1 MDSCVKN
8 QNKTSCES
16 EVHENCSLGKEM
28 TPDLVVR
35 VSGRDFCCNKK
46 QMMGSSEFFR
56 GMFESEMKE
65 ANSDC
70 VQIEEADIETMAAV
84 IRFCETGR
92 LELSVDN
99 VHQVAELASKYQ
111 VSNLIGKCSI
121 FLRDFIHDENCFS
134 TLFFADTFYLKE
146 AYSKARHYVLWNF
159 MKLLHQGEFIE
170 METSQ
175 LRRII
180 SDPKLNVKSEL
191 ETLKAL
197 MCWINHDMERTGS
210 LPELLMDVLE
220 FCNEKDI
227 EMIMESPDV
236 SKNCKD
242 LLSDL
247 GGEKS
252 RNCSKKKRFIPHHL
266 ISVGVHIEDDDISGE
281 TDSQDLPR
289 QIVSYDV
296 DTGHITPFTKV
307 PDGCL
312 ISHDTLLAKKGYSV
326 CTQGEKIFVSG
337 GEDRLGKNTWM
348 MQIWCYNNF
357 EKSWSTVAELRN
369 PRRHHAMCVSGDSS
383 LLLMGGFG
391 RFRYRLDS
399 VQEYDYHTDEWSDR
413 APMPEKMVNI
423 CACRCHNYVF
433 VVKTGSISSPLSYNT
448 ALDQWTCLSFNTTLG
463 ELAFDAKRIWMI
475 PDSNFIFIGMDN
487 VHTVFK
493 INIITNEMQECSVV
507 SDNGRIR
514 QPSYDVS
521 KLDPEKFSEHCEV
534 IKALKNV
541 YHLDANLEKDKLC
554 KLFSFFVRNEILAV
568 PSFPG
573 LIDVK

>member
-1 MDSCVKN
+1 
-8 QNKTSCES
+8 
-16 EVHENCSLGKEM
+16 
-28 TPDLVVR
+28 
-35 VSGRDFCCNKK
+35 
-46 QMMGSSEFFR
+46 MGSSEFFR
-56 GMFESEMKE
+56 GMFESEIKE

-111 VSNLIGKCSI
+111 VSNLIGNCSI
-121 FLRDFIHDENCFS
+121 FLRDSIHDENCFS
-134 TLFFADTFYLKE
+134 TLFLADTFYLKE
-146 AYSKARHYVLWNF
+146 AYSKARQYVLWNF
-159 MKLLHQGEFIE
+159 MKLLHQGEFVE
-170 METSQ
+170 METGQ
-175 LRRII
+175 LKRII
-180 SDPKLNVKSEL
+180 SDPQLNVRSEL

-197 MCWINHDMERTGS
+197 MCWINHDMERTDS
-210 LPELLMDVLE
+210 LPELLVDVLE
-220 FCNEKDI
+220 FCDGKDI
-227 EMIMESPDV
+227 DMIMESPDV
-236 SKNCKD
+236 LKNCKD
-242 LLSDL
+242 LVSSL

-252 RNCSKKKRFIPHHL
+252 RNCSKKKRFIWHHL
-266 ISVGVHIEDDDISGE
+266 ISVGVHIEEDDMSEE
-281 TDSQDLPR
+281 TDSQDLLR

-296 DTGHITPFTKV
+296 GSGHITPFAKV

-312 ISHDTLLAKKGYSV
+312 ISHDALLAKKGYSV
-326 CTQGEKIFVSG
+326 CTQDEKIFVSG

-357 EKSWSTVAELRN
+357 EKSWSTVAELGS

-399 VQEYDYHTDEWSDR
+399 VEEYNYHTDEWSER

-423 CACRCHNYVF
+423 CACRCHDNVF

-448 ALDQWTCLSFNTTLG
+448 DLDQWTCLSFNTTLG

-475 PDSNFIFIGMDN
+475 PYSNFIFIGVDN

-493 INIITNEMQECSVV
+493 VNTITNEMEERSVIN
-507 SDNGRIR
+507 DDGRIR
-514 QPSYDVS
+514 QLICDVS
-521 KLDPEKFSEHCEV
+521 K
-534 IKALKNV
+534 
-541 YHLDANLEKDKLC
+541 
-554 KLFSFFVRNEILAV
+554 
-568 PSFPG
+568 
-573 LIDVK
+573 